1 MLYKDEAD
9 ELLMKIVYDK
19 EEGIASVIGTLFS
32 LLLFITLLSTFVT
45 QYVPVYMKTN
55 EEQHDMQV
63 LSQFS
68 QIRTEVDMLTITND
82 LNYSTYAPVTLGA
95 SGIPLFAQQTTGE
108 LEINPFA
115 QNLSNQ
121 FMNISFNSSGIGVIN
136 LYAGGS
142 IEFIAPNRYYVPESF
157 IYFNGA
163 LVRTNLA
170 QSNASVILVG
180 SDFSATN
187 SSGGVH
193 LSFVMQHIYGTSDV
207 VTGTDTRGIE
217 ITLVGTQKNVYSLS
231 DQNVTV
237 TFNTTFNYAMLQY
250 YENAANS
257 NQVRTYNPSSNDLEF
272 TNVVSVTVL
281 NVYLYVSITQ

>member
-115 QNLSNQ
+115 QDLSNQ

-187 SSGGVH
+187 SSDGVH

-231 DQNVTV
+231 DQDVNV

-257 NQVRTYNPSSNDLEF
+257 NQVSTYNPSSNDLEF

>member
-1 MLYKDEAD
+1 
-9 ELLMKIVYDK
+9 MKIVYDK
-19 EEGIASVIGTLFS
+19 DEGIASVVGTLFS

-82 LNYSTYAPVTLGA
+82 LNYTTYAPVTMGA
-95 SGIPLFAQQTTGE
+95 AGIPLFAQQTVGE
-108 LEINPFA
+108 LSIYPYA
-115 QNLSNQ
+115 QDLSNQ
-121 FMNISFNSSGIGVIN
+121 FMNISFIYSPIGGMVN

-170 QSNASVILVG
+170 QNNSSVILVG

-187 SSGGVH
+187 SGSS
-193 LSFVMQHIYGTSDV
+193 LTFVLQHIYGPSDL

-217 ITLVGTQKNVYSLS
+217 ITLFGTQKNVYSLS
-231 DQNVTV
+231 SGSLNV
-237 TFNTTFNYAMLQY
+237 TFNTTFNPAILQY
-250 YENAANS
+250 YKNTANS
-257 NQVRTYNPSSNDLEF
+257 NNVYPSIHDILGSSTENDLEF
-272 TNVVSVTVL
+272 TGVTSVTVL
-281 NVYLYVSITQ
+281 NVYLYVTISQ

>member
-1 MLYKDEAD
+1 
-9 ELLMKIVYDK
+9 MKIVYDK
-19 EEGIASVIGTLFS
+19 EEGIASVVGTLFS

-82 LNYSTYAPVTLGA
+82 LNYTTYAPITMGA
-95 SGIPLFAQQTTGE
+95 AGIPLFAQQTIGE
-108 LEINPFA
+108 LEINPYA

-121 FMNISFNSSGIGVIN
+121 FMNISFQYPGIGLVN

-163 LVRTNLA
+163 LIRTNLA
-170 QSNASVILVG
+170 QNNASVILVG

-187 SSGGVH
+187 SSGVH
-193 LSFVMQHIYGTSDV
+193 LTFVMQHIYGVSDV
-207 VTGTDTRGIE
+207 VTGTDTRGIA
-217 ITLVGTQKNVYSLS
+217 ITLFGTQKNVYSLS
-231 DQNVTV
+231 NHDLNV
-237 TFNTTFNYAMLQY
+237 TFNTTFNSALLQY
-250 YENAANS
+250 YKNMAIS
-257 NQVRTYNPSSNDLEF
+257 NQVITNNPTPNQLEF
-272 TNVVSVTVL
+272 KDVVSVTVL
-281 NVYLYVSITQ
+281 NVYLYVTITQ

>member
-1 MLYKDEAD
+1 
-9 ELLMKIVYDK
+9 MKIVYDK
-19 EEGIASVIGTLFS
+19 EEGIASVVGTLFS

-82 LNYSTYAPVTLGA
+82 LNYSTYAPVTMGA
-95 SGIPLFAQQTTGE
+95 PGIPLFAQQTVGE
-108 LEINPFA
+108 LEINPYA
-115 QNLSNQ
+115 QNLSTQ
-121 FMNISFNSSGIGVIN
+121 FMNISFYYSNIGVVN

-170 QSNASVILVG
+170 QNNASVILVG

-187 SSGGVH
+187 SNGGVH
-193 LSFVMQHIYGTSDV
+193 LSFVMQHIYGVSNV

-217 ITLVGTQKNVYSLS
+217 ITLFGTQKNVYSLS
-231 DQNVTV
+231 NQDLNV
-237 TFNTTFNYAMLQY
+237 TFNTTFNAAMLQY
-250 YENAANS
+250 YKSIASS
-257 NQVRTYNPSSNDLEF
+257 NQVNPDTLNSNKLEF

-281 NVYLYVSITQ
+281 NVYLYVTITQ